1 MREDQKKELIR
12 IQEASIDNAI
22 AEFDEA
28 AGLSLQERDERGDR
42 RWLTMMASSSLKLSA
57 DIARLMKPVAVD
69 TEEQDEAEL
78 KMLIDNAQNRVVAFK
93 RDR

>member
-28 AGLSLQERDERGDR
+28 AGLWS
-42 RWLTMMASSSLKLSA
+42 
-57 DIARLMKPVAVD
+57 V
-69 TEEQDEAEL
+69 
-78 KMLIDNAQNRVVAFK
+78 
-93 RDR
+93 